1 MVKHV
6 KAALAAAP
14 PHAVISD
21 VGSTKGPLMR
31 ALTPAEQ
38 ERCVGGHPL
47 CGSETA
53 GVANARA
60 SLYDGATYF
69 VTPGDARRRSD
80 AYQRLY
86 GFLGDIGARPVAV
99 DPEEHD
105 RLMAVVSHLPHVL
118 ANVLMTQAGLHA
130 GVARRARSRPA
141 RASAT
146 SRAWPAATGACGP
159 TSSSRTAPPCWP
171 RWRPS
176 RQGLQEVLEALAAND
191 AERLGETIVRA
202 AEQRERMLAAGSLA
216 ARELH
221 RLIVHVTDRPGV
233 FSEIMVALGDAGIN
247 IEDLS
252 MHHMSAELGGT
263 LTRVRARR
271 GGLRARRPH
280 PRRPRLRRHHGEHR
294 RMTVVAVDGPVGSG
308 KSTVARRVAARLGYV
323 YLDTGAMYR
332 AVGLLAS
339 EAGVSLDDEAAVVA
353 VARAA
358 EPALRRRRPAVRRRA
373 RRERGDPHPGDGR
386 GGLAGLGAARRAR
399 ACSSSSSGASAA
411 DADIVMEGRDIGTNV
426 FPDAGREGVPDGAP
440 GGAGGAPRRRAARQ
454 GRGRGRGRGAGG
466 AAGARP
472 RATPRAASRRC
483 ARLTTPWSWTR
494 RR

>member
-1 MVKHV
+1 MSAPGISTIAVIGVGLMGGSLGLAARERAGVAEVRGYSRTRATLDLALDRGAITVACDSLDDAAAGADLVFVCTPVRLVVGHV
-6 KAALAAAP
+6 KQALVAAP

-31 ALTPAEQ
+31 TLTPAEQ
-38 ERCVGGHPL
+38 RRCVGGHPL

-69 VTPGDARRRSD
+69 VTPGDHVSSD

-130 GVARRARSRPA
+130 GSRDALISAGPSFRDITRVAGSNRRVWTDIFLEN
-141 RASAT
+141 RAALLAALAT
-146 SRAWPAATGACGP
+146 FQ
-159 TSSSRTAPPCWP
+159 
-171 RWRPS
+171 
-176 RQGLQEVLEALAAND
+176 QGLQEVLEALAAND
-191 AERLGETIVRA
+191 AERLGETIVKARD
-202 AEQRERMLAAGSLA
+202 QRERMLAAGSLQ

-263 LTRVRARR
+263 LT
-271 GGLRARRPH
+271 L
-280 PRRPRLRRHHGEHR
+280 
-294 RMTVVAVDGPVGSG
+294 
-308 KSTVARRVAARLGYV
+308 YV
-323 YLDTGAMYR
+323 TG
-332 AVGLLAS
+332 
-339 EAGVSLDDEAAVVA
+339 EAAC
-353 VARAA
+353 
-358 EPALRRRRPAVRRRA
+358 VR
-373 RRERGDPHPGDGR
+373 GSHI
-386 GGLAGLGAARRAR
+386 LAGLGYDVITG
-399 ACSSSSSGASAA
+399 SS
-411 DADIVMEGRDIGTNV
+411 VE
-426 FPDAGREGVPDGAP
+426 
-440 GGAGGAPRRRAARQ
+440 
-454 GRGRGRGRGAGG
+454 
-466 AAGARP
+466 
-472 RATPRAASRRC
+472 
-483 ARLTTPWSWTR
+483 
-494 RR
+494 